1 MKKSHF
7 GKGFRAQLPLQMM
20 VLPGIIFM
28 IVFCYVPIYGIVI
41 AFKSYSVTDT
51 IASASWV
58 GLENFRIAFSD
69 KFFWESVVN
78 TLAISFLKLLIG
90 FTAPIILSI
99 LIFELKNGWFKKIV
113 QTVSYLPHFLS
124 WIVVGGMLLSW
135 LSTTGII
142 NELLVGFGI
151 LDQPQNFMIEANSY
165 WLIAVLSDVWK
176 EAGWGT
182 IIYLATMSGIDPT
195 YYEAAKM
202 DGATKLQQI
211 FHITL
216 PLMKFI
222 ISLMFILA
230 VGGLLGSNLDQ
241 TLVLI
246 NPLNAS
252 HAEVINSYVYK
263 VGLAQGDFSYATA
276 VGLAVSVVSLILVLV
291 TNKFTKKMNDN
302 KSVF

>member
-1 MKKSHF
+1 
-7 GKGFRAQLPLQMM
+7 MM

-124 WIVVGGMLLSW
+124 WIVVG
-135 LSTTGII
+135 
-142 NELLVGFGI
+142 ECC
-151 LDQPQNFMIEANSY
+151 
-165 WLIAVLSDVWK
+165 
-176 EAGWGT
+176 
-182 IIYLATMSGIDPT
+182 
-195 YYEAAKM
+195 
-202 DGATKLQQI
+202 
-211 FHITL
+211 
-216 PLMKFI
+216 
-222 ISLMFILA
+222 
-230 VGGLLGSNLDQ
+230 
-241 TLVLI
+241 
-246 NPLNAS
+246 
-252 HAEVINSYVYK
+252 
-263 VGLAQGDFSYATA
+263 
-276 VGLAVSVVSLILVLV
+276 
-291 TNKFTKKMNDN
+291 
-302 KSVF
+302 